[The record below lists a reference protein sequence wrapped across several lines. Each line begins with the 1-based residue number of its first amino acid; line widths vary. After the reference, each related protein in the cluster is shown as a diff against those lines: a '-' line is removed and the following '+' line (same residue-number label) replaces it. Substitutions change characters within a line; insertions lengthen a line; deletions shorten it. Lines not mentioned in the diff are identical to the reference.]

1 MRLGQILEDWLLAC
15 SALFHS
21 LASRNS
27 ENFERRV
34 SYGVRA
40 AWDGG
45 WASLPL
51 TLPFAVELFYL
62 VRGPGRGWRGTAR
75 GACAS
80 SNGPSPDR
88 VRLRRAL
95 CSAPATSISAS
106 VADSGA
112 CPAPLFSVAPW
123 GERAPLPW

>member
-51 TLPFAVELFYL
+51 TLPLLTFPVDG
-62 VRGPGRGWRGTAR
+62 V
-75 GACAS
+75 GAE
-80 SNGPSPDR
+80 GQ
-88 VRLRRAL
+88 LH
-95 CSAPATSISAS
+95 T
-106 VADSGA
+106 
-112 CPAPLFSVAPW
+112 
-123 GERAPLPW
+123 